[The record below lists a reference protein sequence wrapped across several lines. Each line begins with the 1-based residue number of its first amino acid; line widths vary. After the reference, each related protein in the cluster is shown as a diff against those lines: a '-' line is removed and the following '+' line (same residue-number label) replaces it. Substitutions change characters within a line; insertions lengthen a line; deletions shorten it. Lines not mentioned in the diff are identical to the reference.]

1 MATQEFI
8 DPDLA
13 TSEHSAES
21 ASTSVRRAS
30 SVVSP
35 NRVEID
41 ARVEQARQQML
52 SLRRQQEELEHE
64 RQELEELRQREE
76 EFERGKQEIL
86 EELSRTVTKIE
97 QEEFETNKQVTTLS
111 GFREVFQQYFNQ
123 IQDIREN
130 EWAAD
135 EIKAQLPKAMTLLD
149 AARAEINKGRA
160 QLSFLEGGPLA
171 PAENPSSHLQST
183 ASFHSGD
190 MRPFDFT
197 LELKRGFAR
206 SLPLCAI
213 VFILI
218 LILLMHGK

>member
-13 TSEHSAES
+13 TSEHSGDG

-30 SVVSP
+30 SVASP
-35 NRVEID
+35 SRVEID

-76 EFERGKQEIL
+76 EFEHGKQEIL
-86 EELSRTVTKIE
+86 EELSRTITKIE
-97 QEEFETNKQVTTLS
+97 QEEFETNKQATTLS

-160 QLSFLEGGPLA
+160 QLSFLEGGPMA
-171 PAENPSSHLQST
+171 PAENPSSQPQSVV
-183 ASFHSGD
+183 AFQSGD
-190 MRPFDFT
+190 PGPFDFT

-206 SLPLCAI
+206 SLPLFAI
-213 VFILI
+213 GILLL
-218 LILLMHGK
+218 LILLFHGK